1 MTAPCRTFAGATE
14 CGIEWVQWLM
24 ADALVRPGD
33 TVLEL
38 GARFGTTSCALA
50 AATNNSGRVI
60 SVEPDAAVHAALL
73 ANRAAH
79 RCRFHAVLGVVSSAA
94 MAMVPKRSAELC
106 DADGRSRAGRTG
118 RARAAARLPSIAPDA
133 LQRAL
138 GLRIGVLL
146 VDCEG
151 CLRPLLEHDAALVRQ
166 ARLLLLE
173 EDGAASRREY
183 DAWYDTLRSY
193 GFRASGARASRIRW
207 PGAPRHAL
215 GVVARPARRPPDC
228 PSYARQRRLSRREL
242 RCVTHVGRTPVPP
255 LRWRRAVGGG
265 RPRPPR
271 SGHRK
276 RPAGSRRRRTRRGRG
291 RPPPPPSTGV
301 RRPVPRALRRSCLP
315 SRPFDARHADPGADE
330 GAAQGPARNAR
341 RHRRDAVAAH
351 AVGRRARVRAL
362 ERAQSSSAARSTTS
376 FAGVRGAGS
385 GPGPSCSSWAW
396 PRCATP

>member
-1 MTAPCRTFAGATE
+1 MALARHDAGPAAVRGAGPAVGPREAEPWTRRNMTAPCRTFAGATE
-14 CGIEWVQWLM
+14 CGIEWTQWLM

-94 MAMVPKRSAELC
+94 MAMVPDGPQSYATQTAVLPP
-106 DADGRSRAGRTG
+106 DAPEA
-118 RARAAARLPSIAPDA
+118 AREEPMPARLPSIAPDA

-138 GLRIGVLL
+138 GLRVDVLL

-183 DAWYDTLRSY
+183 DAWYGALRGY
-193 GFRASGARASRIRW
+193 GFACVWRARETYPMGWARGVMHSAWSRE
-207 PGAPRHAL
+207 PL
-215 GVVARPARRPPDC
+215 GDRPDCRRYARR
-228 PSYARQRRLSRREL
+228 RGLSRREL
-242 RCVTHVGRTPVPP
+242 RCVVHVGRTPVPP
-255 LRWRRAVGGG
+255 PGWR
-265 RPRPPR
+265 
-271 SGHRK
+271 
-276 RPAGSRRRRTRRGRG
+276 
-291 RPPPPPSTGV
+291 
-301 RRPVPRALRRSCLP
+301 
-315 SRPFDARHADPGADE
+315 
-330 GAAQGPARNAR
+330 
-341 RHRRDAVAAH
+341 
-351 AVGRRARVRAL
+351 
-362 ERAQSSSAARSTTS
+362 
-376 FAGVRGAGS
+376 
-385 GPGPSCSSWAW
+385 
-396 PRCATP
+396 